1 MLFSGTR
8 CFHVCCSLNSTKSLI
23 DFTADANGF
32 INSAILNAAQDVAL
46 VKLLNHEKWSLC
58 FSGNIHGWV
67 GTTFHANCD
76 NKGATVSIMQSNTN
90 NMIFGGYMDYAW
102 GSRNTYITSNAAFLF
117 MFVCRGFCF
126 GLFCYNALNFHII
139 F

>member
-1 MLFSGTR
+1 MLFFGTR
-8 CFHVCCSLNSTKSLI
+8 CSHVCCSVNSTESLI

-32 INSAILNAAQDVAL
+32 INSAVLNAAQDVAL

-90 NMIFGGYMDYAW
+90 NMIFGGYTDYAW
-102 GSRNTYITSNAAFLF
+102 GSRNTWITSSAAFLF
-117 MFVCRGFCF
+117 VFVIRGFCF
-126 GLFCYNALNFHII
+126 GLFVTNALIFHII